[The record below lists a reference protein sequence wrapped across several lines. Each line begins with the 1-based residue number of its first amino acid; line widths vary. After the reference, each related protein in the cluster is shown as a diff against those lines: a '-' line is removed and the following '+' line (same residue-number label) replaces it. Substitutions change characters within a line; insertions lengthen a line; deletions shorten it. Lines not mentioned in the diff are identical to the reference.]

1 MLPGGYFMRD
11 RKEKHP
17 FFASVCRL
25 AVPVALQSILQS
37 SFSAVDQIMIGQLG
51 DVSVAAVG
59 IAGKFA
65 SIFSVVASAVGTV
78 AGIMISQ
85 YLGQKNRCEVRRSFL
100 LNLFLSL
107 GMAVL
112 FSGLCLFLPE
122 RIMGLYT
129 KDPGVRRASAG
140 YLFIIG
146 GSFLPLAGATL
157 LSVLFRCME
166 KARLPLYASIAAALL
181 NTALNYLLIFGKAGF
196 SPMGERG
203 AAAATLLSQCMN
215 FLLMLFMFFRL
226 SRAEAAGQ
234 AERGSRRGG
243 SFRWK
248 QYMAMLLPVLV
259 CEFLWSLGENVY
271 TAIYGHMRTE
281 ASAAMILT
289 GPIQGLMIGALCGL
303 SQAAGVIVGK
313 RLGNKDYKGAYAAS
327 KRLLLYGLSGS
338 LLLSV
343 LIILTSRLYAGI
355 YQVGDSVKLLTAQI
369 LIAYALV
376 APFKVLNMILGGG
389 IIRSGGRTKYVM
401 FIDII
406 GTWIFGVPL
415 GLFAAF
421 VLKLEVPY
429 VYFSLSLEEC
439 VRFGIS
445 VLVFRKKRWMQSL
458 KPSG

>member
-1 MLPGGYFMRD
+1 MRD

-85 YLGQKNRCEVRRSFL
+85 YLGQKNRFEVRRSFL

-107 GMAVL
+107 GIAVL
-112 FSGLCLFLPE
+112 FSGLCLFFPE

-129 KDPGVRRASAG
+129 KDPGVRRAAAG

-196 SPMGERG
+196 PPMGERG
-203 AAAATLLSQCMN
+203 AAVATLLSQGMN

-226 SRAEAAGQ
+226 RGAEAAGQ
-234 AERGSRRGG
+234 TEKGSRRGG

-421 VLKLEVPY
+421 TLKLEVPY
-429 VYFSLSLEEC
+429 VYFILSLEEC

-445 VLVFRKKRWMQSL
+445 VLVFRKKKWMQSL